1 MSRKSEPEGR
11 SKIDPKPYND
21 LVAHA
26 RLIGLRLT
34 GSKFDIKPQ
43 ALSDDREQWSYRIND
58 RLEEWTLDC
67 ENLRLRSLYSY
78 EVSCGTGRRKSV
90 SLSATYYATYKLS
103 RDCEEDA
110 AFAYLQR
117 VARYSCYP
125 YFRALFA
132 ILTEQSGLLLPPLPV
147 LYEEP
152 RLVKADKEEKG
163 KPVTAEILDNPAKAI
178 TTESEIQTKDDPFD
192 P

>member
-1 MSRKSEPEGR
+1 MSKVPQSEGR
-11 SKIDPKPYND
+11 SRIDPEPYND
-21 LVAHA
+21 LVSHA

-34 GSKFDIKPQ
+34 GSKFDIKPH
-43 ALSDDREQWSYRIND
+43 ALSDEREQWKYRIND
-58 RLEEWTLDC
+58 KLDEWTLDC
-67 ENLRLRSLYSY
+67 KNLRLRSLYSY

-90 SLSATYYATYKLS
+90 TLSATYYATYKLS
-103 RDCEEDA
+103 RECEEAA

-152 RLVKADKEEKG
+152 RLVKAEPKEREAPPKASARSKDKTG
-163 KPVTAEILDNPAKAI
+163 ARTGTGSDQGAGS
-178 TTESEIQTKDDPFD
+178 SE
-192 P
+192 

>member
-1 MSRKSEPEGR
+1 MSEMPEAKDRGR
-11 SKIDPKPYND
+11 IDPKPYND
-21 LVAHA
+21 LVAQA

-43 ALSDDREQWSYRIND
+43 ALSEQREQWKYRIND
-58 RLEEWTLDC
+58 KLDEWTLDQ
-67 ENLRLRSLYSY
+67 ENLRLRGLYSY
-78 EVSCGTGRRKSV
+78 EVSCGTGRRSSV
-90 SLSATYYATYKLS
+90 TLSATYYATYKLS
-103 RDCEEDA
+103 RECEEDA

-152 RLVKADKEEKG
+152 RFVKAERKDADVTPEATAAPRRKTRARRTAKKG
-163 KPVTAEILDNPAKAI
+163 PETAPKP
-178 TTESEIQTKDDPFD
+178 
-192 P
+192 